1 MYSRIP
7 FIDTRNT
14 DRLLAVFQGAV
25 VLSFAALLISF
36 WHFQVGQHAR
46 FLEMAENNHQRQ
58 LALRAPRGVV
68 FDRDGQV
75 LVENR
80 HSLNISLVR
89 EQVEDL
95 DRSIGLLAQVTAIDA
110 QAVRD
115 VVDRHR
121 GSAPGRWGGCH
132 DSGSGVTAQMPA
144 RTLPFVKMSGAGN
157 DFVVLDNRDGII
169 RETEKLPLARRACR
183 RKIGIGA
190 DGLILV
196 ERPVAHEETED
207 PADFVMRYFNADGSE
222 GELCGNGTRC
232 AAVFAGEIGAAGR
245 SQTIVTP
252 AGVLRA
258 EILSPEAEETAVV
271 RVAMVKPSPIR
282 RVRLPDVPG
291 GEAELFALEVGVPH
305 AIEVVPDVAAVD
317 VDRRGSAI
325 RHDPAF
331 RRVRMRTSSRWTKAP
346 ARSTSAPL
354 SAASKRSAS
363 PAAPAPRPPP
373 PSPIAFSIG
382 RPLPQFASR
391 AATFSISM

>member
-1 MYSRIP
+1 
-7 FIDTRNT
+7 
-14 DRLLAVFQGAV
+14 
-25 VLSFAALLISF
+25 
-36 WHFQVGQHAR
+36 
-46 FLEMAENNHQRQ
+46 
-58 LALRAPRGVV
+58 
-68 FDRDGQV
+68 
-75 LVENR
+75 
-80 HSLNISLVR
+80 
-89 EQVEDL
+89 
-95 DRSIGLLAQVTAIDA
+95 
-110 QAVRD
+110 
-115 VVDRHR
+115 
-121 GSAPGRWGGCH
+121 
-132 DSGSGVTAQMPA
+132 MPA

-258 EILSPEAEETAVV
+258 EILSPEAQETAVV

-282 RVRLPDVPG
+282 RVRLPDLPG

-331 RRVRMRTSSRWTKAP
+331 PAGANANFIALDQGACEIHLRTFERGVEAECLACGTGATAAATLAHRFFDWPAVAAVRVASGDLLHIDV
-346 ARSTSAPL
+346 SADPPL
-354 SAASKRSAS
+354 MEGPVTRVYEG
-363 PAAPAPRPPP
+363 
-373 PSPIAFSIG
+373 AFS
-382 RPLPQFASR
+382 LP
-391 AATFSISM
+391 